1 MACRRA
7 RRTASSVGGIA
18 GDSLLRSRSSSALG
32 KTSRARSV
40 GVAVI
45 PGHTWRESGTREQAG
60 GENVQGIDHIV
71 IAVRDLAAAADDYAR
86 LGFTVTPGGE
96 HTGGATHNA
105 LMSFDDG
112 AYFELIAFREPDRP
126 QDHKW
131 WARFAKG
138 EGTVDF
144 ALLSESVDFEGDR
157 LKQAEIEI
165 DGPHDGGRLRPDGQR
180 IAWRNLGLAA
190 AGTPLPFMIEDV
202 TARDL
207 RVPAG
212 PATEHD
218 LGVTGVAGLILLV
231 GDLDRASVPYQTLL
245 DTSGET
251 STSAITG
258 VRKAR
263 RFRFGSQWIEL
274 SEADPDA
281 ADLQRHIAERGA
293 GPYEIVLAGAG
304 ERAERLSLDQTHG
317 ARIRSAGAETT
328 EQ

>member
-1 MACRRA
+1 LA
-7 RRTASSVGGIA
+7 RQRLDGAIGGN
-18 GDSLLRSRSSSALG
+18 D
-32 KTSRARSV
+32 
-40 GVAVI
+40 
-45 PGHTWRESGTREQAG
+45 
-60 GENVQGIDHIV
+60 VQGIDHIV
-71 IAVRDLAAAADDYAR
+71 IAVRDLAAASDDYAR

-105 LMSFDDG
+105 LISFADG

-207 RVPAG
+207 RIPAG
-212 PATEHD
+212 TATEHE
-218 LGVTGVAGLILLV
+218 LGVAGIAGLILLV
-231 GDLDRASVPYQTLL
+231 DDLDRDSGPYQTLL
-245 DTSGET
+245 DTPGE
-251 STSAITG
+251 SSNPSIEA
-258 VRKAR
+258 VRRAR
-263 RFRFGSQWIEL
+263 RFTFGSQWIEL
-274 SEADPDA
+274 AEADPSA
-281 ADLQRHIAERGA
+281 ADLQRHIQERGA

-304 ERAERLSLDQTHG
+304 ANAEQLPLDLTHG
-317 ARIRSAGAETT
+317 ARIRLESAETL
-328 EQ
+328 QQ